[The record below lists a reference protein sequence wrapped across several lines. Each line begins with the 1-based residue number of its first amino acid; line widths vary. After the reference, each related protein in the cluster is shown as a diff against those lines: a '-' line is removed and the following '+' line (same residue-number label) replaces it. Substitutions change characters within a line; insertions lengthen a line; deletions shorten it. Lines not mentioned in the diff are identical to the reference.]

1 MTAGLLGQVA
11 EPPGQDRHGFV
22 ERVPCGESLEQRE
35 HRAAHP
41 SRERRREAAAVAQ
54 GRADWGIAIDTVA
67 AQYGLGFIPMQEEHY
82 DFVVP
87 KARAARP
94 AVRAFIV
101 LLQEPA
107 VRQRLVALGFRL

>member
-1 MTAGLLGQVA
+1 
-11 EPPGQDRHGFV
+11 
-22 ERVPCGESLEQRE
+22 
-35 HRAAHP
+35 
-41 SRERRREAAAVAQ
+41 
-54 GRADWGIAIDTVA
+54 
-67 AQYGLGFIPMQEEHY
+67 MQEEHY